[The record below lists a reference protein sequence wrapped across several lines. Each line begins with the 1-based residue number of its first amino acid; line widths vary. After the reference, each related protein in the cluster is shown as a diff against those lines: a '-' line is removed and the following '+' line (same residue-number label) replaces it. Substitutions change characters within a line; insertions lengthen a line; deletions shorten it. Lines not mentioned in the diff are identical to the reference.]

1 MPRKLAGFM
10 LAVCIT
16 ITPSLAQ
23 TTTELL
29 QKGIYTQETE
39 GNLDNAILIYRQ
51 IVNSAPSQRDLAAQ
65 AQFRLAQALLQKGDL
80 TSAAQEF
87 DKLARDYSDYRNL
100 VSSLS
105 AQTSKRAE
113 LDRQAVE
120 ATYKFLYSP
129 APSALAGMTFD
140 ESKPVKVAGKVTRLT
155 LSNPV
160 STMIVDGPVYH
171 IFALASVLDM
181 GKGFRKTSLGPGDKV
196 KSILDPGDQVEV
208 SGVLAA
214 GGQNIDGS
222 LAARADLVTFNGIIV
237 FDRSKLVAS
246 TGQPYGNAVYAR
258 QAKLEVVQLQLAQL
272 QMHLSSIQSTDSD
285 NHPDIVKTK
294 AQIAQLQ
301 AAVDALK
308 KQVSNDGPAQ

>member
-1 MPRKLAGFM
+1 MPRKLAGLA

-16 ITPSLAQ
+16 ITPALAQ

-29 QKGIYTQETE
+29 QKGIYAQETE

-87 DKLARDYSDYRNL
+87 NKLASNYSDYRNL
-100 VSSLS
+100 VSTLS
-105 AQTSKRAE
+105 AQNFQRE
-113 LDRQAVE
+113 ERDRQALE
-120 ATYKFLYSP
+120 TTYKFRYSP
-129 APSALAGMTFD
+129 LPSALAGMTFD
-140 ESKPVKVAGKVTRLT
+140 ESKPVKVTGKVTQLT

-171 IFALASVLDM
+171 IFALASALDM

-196 KSILDPGDQVEV
+196 KTILDPGDQVEV

-214 GGQNIDGS
+214 GDQNIDGS

-246 TGQPYGNAVYAR
+246 TGQPNGNAAYAR
-258 QAKLEVVQLQLAQL
+258 QAKLDLLLLQIAQL
-272 QMHLSSIQSTDSD
+272 RTNLLSLGTTDSD
-285 NHPDIVKTK
+285 NHPDVVRTK
-294 AQIAQLQ
+294 AEIAQLQ
-301 AAVDALK
+301 TAVDALK
-308 KQVSNDGPAQ
+308 KQMANEGPAQ